1 MKPTKKTAAKR
12 PAKKRPAKRAYKSD
26 SVLGKLIQLKYR
38 INDWRE
44 LEGNTNNTEKDRNIV
59 FDLINKAK
67 YNDEKIS
74 KSDMKM
80 ANQLWGLYERY

>member
-1 MKPTKKTAAKR
+1 MNPTKKTATKKV
-12 PAKKRPAKRAYKSD
+12 AKKRPAKKAYRSD

-38 INDWRE
+38 INEWRE
-44 LEGNTNNTEKDRNIV
+44 LEGNTSNTKKDRDIV
-59 FDLINKAK
+59 FELINKAK